1 MREAGQDHQQK
12 LLAVEIAYA
21 LLQLADLGSAHN
33 IFISLNRGVTA
44 FEHAALPGEE
54 LGWGN
59 RDPGRLLEQM
69 GPAAF
74 LAFETLCSA

>member
-54 LGWGN
+54 L
-59 RDPGRLLEQM
+59 
-69 GPAAF
+69 
-74 LAFETLCSA
+74 ETRKNWVNVRGGAMMPV